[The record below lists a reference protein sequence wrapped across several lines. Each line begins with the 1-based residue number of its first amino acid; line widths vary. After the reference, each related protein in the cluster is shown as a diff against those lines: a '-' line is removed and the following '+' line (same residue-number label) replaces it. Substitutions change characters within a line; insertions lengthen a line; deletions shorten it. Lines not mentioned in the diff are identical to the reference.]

1 MKWQQHAHDWPQAEH
16 SQFVV
21 MGAGQW
27 HTQCFGQCGPGAQII
42 LMLHGTGAS
51 THSWRDV
58 APAVSESLGTGV
70 VCIDLPGHGFT
81 SDRVSRSFSLPDV
94 AQAVL
99 NLLELQHWHA
109 PWVIGHSAGAAI
121 ATQMSL
127 AQHSAGRHAHKI
139 LGLNGAF
146 VPLQGRVQ
154 RWFSPMAKLLALN
167 PLIPA
172 IFSMSAQR
180 DSVVRGLLDGT
191 GSVLDNRGQQ
201 WYARLM
207 RDPDHAAAAL
217 QLMAQWNLD
226 ELWQRLPQLRC
237 ELHLWA
243 GQRDRTVMPKQ
254 ADQTAAQVPGAQI
267 RHFEAVGHLMHEERP
282 EFFAQEIVALVR
294 ALNRPSPSDEP
305 IQLRDGE
312 VEIGRKTHP
321 SQIGQQ

>member
-1 MKWQQHAHDWPQAEH
+1 MKWQQHAHDWPQAKH
-16 SQFVV
+16 SRFVV

-27 HTQCFGQCGPGAQII
+27 HTQCFGQCGPGSKII

-58 APAVSESLGTGV
+58 APALSESLGQGV

-81 SDRVSRSFSLPDV
+81 SDQVSRSFSLPDV
-94 AQAVL
+94 AQAVI
-99 NLLELQHWHA
+99 NLLELQQWQA

-121 ATQMSL
+121 AAQMNL
-127 AQHSAGRHAHKI
+127 ARQGAGPHAHKI

-154 RWFSPMAKLLALN
+154 RWFSPMAKVLALN

-180 DSVVRGLLDGT
+180 DSVVRGLLNGT

-201 WYARLM
+201 WYAKLM

-226 ELWQRLPQLRC
+226 ELWQRLAHLRG

-243 GQRDRTVMPKQ
+243 GQRDRTVTPKQ
-254 ADQTAAQVPGAQI
+254 ADQTALQVPDARV
-267 RHFEAVGHLMHEERP
+267 RHFEAVGHLMHEEQP
-282 EFFAQEIVALVR
+282 EFFAQQIEALVR
-294 ALNRPSPSDEP
+294 ASTRSSPSDKS

-312 VEIGRKTHP
+312 IEISSKTYPH
-321 SQIGQQ
+321 QIG